1 MGGALNGKLNN
12 LWVTIAEHIHEHKSD
27 MKVLTSKSVSLSRA
41 VAGDFIKPRPGIDT
55 PSASKP
61 KAPSNIG
68 NTIYY
73 TLTKI
78 ITQGRDNVKFS
89 SLKSWVS

>member
-1 MGGALNGKLNN
+1 MR
-12 LWVTIAEHIHEHKSD
+12 WTTIAEHIHEHNKD
-27 MKVLTSKSVSLSRA
+27 MKVLTSKSLFLSNA
-41 VAGDFIKPRPGIDT
+41 VLGDLIKPIPGTDT

-61 KAPSNIG
+61 KAPIKIG

-78 ITQGRDNVKFS
+78 IFEHIIFPT
-89 SLKSWVS
+89 LKSCSF

>member
-1 MGGALNGKLNN
+1 MGGLLNGKPIMR
-12 LWVTIAEHIHEHKSD
+12 WTTIAEHIHEHNKD
-27 MKVLTSKSVSLSRA
+27 IKVLTSKSSFLSNA
-41 VAGDFIKPRPGIDT
+41 VLGDLIKSIPGIDT

-61 KAPSNIG
+61 KAPSSMG

-78 ITQGRDNVKFS
+78 IFEHIIFPT
-89 SLKSWVS
+89 LKSCSL

>member
-1 MGGALNGKLNN
+1 L
-12 LWVTIAEHIHEHKSD
+12 IKS
-27 MKVLTSKSVSLSRA
+27 
-41 VAGDFIKPRPGIDT
+41 IPGTDT

-61 KAPSNIG
+61 KAPSSMG

-78 ITQGRDNVKFS
+78 IFEHIIFPT
-89 SLKSWVS
+89 LKSCSL

>member
-1 MGGALNGKLNN
+1 MGGALNGKPISR
-12 LWVTIAEHIHEHKSD
+12 WTTIAEHIHEHKSD
-27 MKVLTSKSVSLSRA
+27 MKVLTSKSLSLSKA
-41 VAGDFIKPRPGIDT
+41 TAGDVNNPTPGIDT

-61 KAPSNIG
+61 KAPSSIG

-78 ITQGRDNVKFS
+78 ITQGRDNIKFS